1 MSPGDCHKRHFRLM
15 SLSMMERVDA
25 REGSKQA
32 VEAAE
37 KVLKAGGV
45 LAFPTETIYGF
56 GCDPRNV
63 TALSKV
69 YRMKGRDKAKA
80 MPLVAC
86 SLGQVEK
93 FFKIPEQ
100 AKGLAE
106 KYWPGPLTMLLEPA
120 DLALRKSMPVF
131 KDGLAAV
138 RVTSHPF
145 VRDLA
150 CSYGFPLVAT
160 SANLSGDPPCLSAD
174 QVVAIFMASEPGNQ
188 PDLIIDGGELEP
200 SEPSTIIK
208 FDEGG
213 AVKIVRQGAV
223 RL

>member
-1 MSPGDCHKRHFRLM
+1 MFLF
-15 SLSMMERVDA
+15 MMEHIDA
-25 REGSKQA
+25 RSDPKQA
-32 VEAAE
+32 LEAAE
-37 KVLKAGGV
+37 KILRAGGV
-45 LAFPTETIYGF
+45 IAFPTETVYGF

-63 TALSKV
+63 AALSKV

-86 SLGQVEK
+86 SFGQAKK

-100 AKGLAE
+100 AREYAD

-120 DLALRKSMPVF
+120 ELALRKSMPVF

-150 CSYGFPLVAT
+150 CSFGFPLVAT
-160 SANLSGDPPCLSAD
+160 SANLSGDPVCLSAE
-174 QVVAIFMASEPGNQ
+174 QVMAAFMASEPENQ

-200 SEPSTIIK
+200 SEPSTIIR
-208 FDEGG
+208 FDEGST
-213 AVKIVRQGAV
+213 VKIVRQGVV